1 MFNNCPERDKHLS
14 EFVFVFLFKKVTFA
28 AGNHKVHPMQQV
40 PLLSLFG
47 NLEQLNTVQLN
58 FNQNSLN
65 IMNIAIAFIMFGVAL
80 GIRPRHFKDLA
91 MSPKPAIVGII
102 SQYLLLPALTYLL
115 VLAIRPSV
123 PVAMGMLLVAAC
135 PGGNVSNMVSALS
148 KSNVALSV
156 SLTAGTTVLSLFM
169 TPLNFAFW
177 GGLYASK
184 SPLLVPITIDPVEM
198 FRTVFIILGIPVI
211 VGMTVGMKFP
221 NFVKKVE
228 KSVQIASVLF
238 FIAFLVGALAG
249 NFSLFLKYIHL
260 VFLIVLLHNGIAFL
274 GGYLLPKTLKVN
286 EINCRTISIET
297 GIQNSGLGL
306 ALIFNPRIFPSELE
320 LGGMAFIAAWWGIW
334 HIVAGLVLAFYW
346 RKKSSKLNS
355 VAS

>member
-1 MFNNCPERDKHLS
+1 
-14 EFVFVFLFKKVTFA
+14 
-28 AGNHKVHPMQQV
+28 MQPL
-40 PLLSLFG
+40 PLLSIFG

-65 IMNIAIAFIMFGVAL
+65 MMNIAIAFIMFGVAL
-80 GIRPRHFKDLA
+80 GIRPKHFKDIA
-91 MSPKPAIVGII
+91 MSPKPAVAGVI
-102 SQYLLLPALTYLL
+102 SQYILLPALTFLL
-115 VLAIRPSV
+115 VLIIKPSM
-123 PVAMGMLLVAAC
+123 PVAMGMILVAAC
-135 PGGNVSNMVSALS
+135 PGGNVSNMISALS

-156 SLTAGTTVLSLFM
+156 SLTAITTVMSLFM

-211 VGMTVGMKFP
+211 LGMAVGMKFP
-221 NFVKKVE
+221 VFVKKVE
-228 KSVQIASVLF
+228 KYVQIASVLF
-238 FIAFLVGALAG
+238 FIAFLAGALAG

-274 GGYLLPKTLKVN
+274 GGYIFPRTLKVN
-286 EINCRTISIET
+286 ELNSRTISIET

-334 HIVAGLVLAFYW
+334 HIVAGLILAFYW
-346 RKKSSKLNS
+346 RRKSIKTVTAIS
-355 VAS
+355 